1 MGEMKEKVMDY
12 DESKTG
18 PTKDDLLRDDIF
30 RARLDVEQLRRSG
43 NFQLLDGAQAHLR
56 RLMRERQNVDAK
68 TMKRRPE

>member
-1 MGEMKEKVMDY
+1 MDY

-18 PTKDDLLRDDIF
+18 PTKDDLLRDSIF

-43 NFQLLDGAQAHLR
+43 NFQLLDSAQAHLR

-68 TMKRRPE
+68 KMKRRPE